1 MTEIEQI
8 AEKILLETVKE
19 LALKKLNQNI
29 EKRKKAETKI
39 IHNVNN
45 YKLLKEPESKV
56 VGEID
61 ITPEKGA

>member
-19 LALKKLNQNI
+19 FGLKKLNQSI
-29 EKRKKAETKI
+29 IKRKKAEVKM

-45 YKLLKEPESKV
+45 YKLLPESKV
-56 VGEID
+56 VGKID
-61 ITPEKGA
+61 ITPDKGA